1 MPFQVV
7 NKQLYENNP
16 LKELMA
22 DDETVQSTPSTFFNS
37 LDPNLACQ
45 HERPEHRLML
55 MMKIRGASNREL
67 AEATG
72 YTESWVSQIVRQ
84 PWAKKFM
91 AETLHQA
98 GSDGV
103 SEMLKGAALD
113 SVLTLIE
120 LRDDTES
127 PKAVR
132 RQSAVDLLDRHF
144 GKPLQRVESTSDVLM
159 DVTSVSA
166 IDNELAELDRQEKTL
181 LGRG

>member
-1 MPFQVV
+1 V
-7 NKQLYENNP
+7 NNQLFENSF

-22 DDETVQSTPSTFFNS
+22 DDDTVAASPTAFFNQK
-37 LDPNLACQ
+37 DPNLACL
-45 HERPEHRLML
+45 HEKPEHRMMM
-55 MMKIRGASNREL
+55 MMKIRGVSNREL
-67 AEATG
+67 AVATG
-72 YTESWVSQIVRQ
+72 YTEAWVSQLMRQ
-84 PWAKKFM
+84 PWARRFM
-91 AETLHQA
+91 AETLHEA

-120 LRDDTES
+120 LRDDAAS

-144 GKPLQRVESTSDVLM
+144 GKPLQRVESTASVQM
-159 DVTSVSA
+159 DVTSVNA
-166 IDNELAELDRQEKTL
+166 IDSELAELDRQEKQL